1 VLAVTVA
8 AAAATGATAA
18 ASPRAPV
25 RVLVLRLVDRSRR
38 AHFRDGTSTVRVLT
52 TAVRYP
58 SHDRG
63 PFPLIVFAHG
73 FALTPNDYTDL
84 LDAWVRAGYLVAAPL
99 FPVEN
104 SDAPGGPARS
114 DLLNEPGDISF
125 VISRL
130 TERTSPL
137 QGLIDPT
144 RIAVAGQSD
153 GAVAAL
159 SVAYDRRF
167 LDRRV
172 DAAAVLSGAAARGFL
187 AAARG
192 SPPLLAVQGTRD
204 PVNVPASTRAYFRR
218 MRRPKFLLW
227 LIGATHLPPYTSDDR
242 WAAVVEQ
249 ATTAFFNHYLRGAPL
264 RPLIAAGTRPSIAR
278 ILSRR

>member
-1 VLAVTVA
+1 MLAVVVVVAVA
-8 AAAATGATAA
+8 AAGAA
-18 ASPRAPV
+18 AGAGAPAPV
-25 RVLVLRLVDRSRR
+25 RVRVLRLVDRSRR
-38 AHFRDGTSTVRVLT
+38 AHFRDGTSTARVLT

-58 SHDRG
+58 TGGRR

-73 FALTPNDYTDL
+73 FALLPQDYSAL
-84 LDAWVRAGYLVAAPL
+84 LEVWARAGYLVAAPV

-104 SDAPGGPARS
+104 ANAPGGPARS
-114 DLLNEPGDISF
+114 DLLNEPRDISF

-130 TERTSPL
+130 TAATSPL
-137 QGLIDPT
+137 HGLIDPT

-172 DAAAVLSGAAARGFL
+172 DAAVVLSGAAAAGFVAPSRG
-187 AAARG
+187 
-192 SPPLLAVQGTRD
+192 PPLLAVQGTQD
-204 PVNVPASTRAYFRR
+204 PFNAPVTTAAYFRL

-227 LIGATHLPPYTSDDR
+227 LVGATHLPPYTTNDR
-242 WAAVVEQ
+242 WAAVVDR

-264 RPLIAAGTRPSIAR
+264 RPLIVAGTRPGLAR